1 MGKHERPDNVEVT
14 KALLELGSA
23 ALHHPD
29 VISAVE
35 KLHEALS
42 QNFTGA
48 EEIAAMTVLAGS
60 FGCANAI
67 EGHEQEA
74 LDAQLNKLRSI
85 HATHQLHERTVH

>member
-1 MGKHERPDNVEVT
+1 MGKRERHDDIEVT

-29 VISAVE
+29 VISAVRN
-35 KLHEALS
+35 LHDVLS

-48 EEIAAMTVLAGS
+48 EEVAAMTVLAGS

-67 EGHEQEA
+67 EGREQEA
-74 LDAQLNKLRSI
+74 LDAQLNILRSI

>member
-1 MGKHERPDNVEVT
+1 MEKRERHDDIEVT
-14 KALLELGSA
+14 KALLELGAA

-29 VISAVE
+29 VMNAVE

-48 EEIAAMTVLAGS
+48 EEIAAITVLAGS
-60 FGCANAI
+60 LGCTNAA

-74 LDAQLNKLRSI
+74 LDAQLNILRSV

>member
-1 MGKHERPDNVEVT
+1 MGKHEHPSNNEVT

-29 VISAVE
+29 VVSAIE
-35 KLHEALS
+35 QLHEALS

-48 EEIAAMTVLAGS
+48 EETAAVTMLAGA
-60 FGCANAI
+60 FGCVNAV

-74 LDAQLNKLRSI
+74 LDAQLNILRSV
-85 HATHQLHERTVH
+85 HATHQLHKRTVH

>member
-1 MGKHERPDNVEVT
+1 MGKHERPNNVEVT
-14 KALLELGSA
+14 KALLDLGSA

-29 VISAVE
+29 VLDAVE

-67 EGHEQEA
+67 QGREQEA
-74 LDAQLNKLRSI
+74 LDAQLNILRSI
-85 HATHQLHERTVH
+85 HATHQLRERTVH

>member
-1 MGKHERPDNVEVT
+1 MGKHERPTNIEIT

-29 VISAVE
+29 VLKAVE

-42 QNFTGA
+42 RNFTGA

-60 FGCANAI
+60 FGCANAV

-74 LDAQLNKLRSI
+74 LDAQLNILRSI
-85 HATHQLHERTVH
+85 HATHQLRERTVH